1 MLYSRGM
8 GKHRAAFLFLVVLLF
23 LALPFFAARA
33 QTPAP
38 TPPAATPSPTLTP
51 TPTVPEVA
59 ALCFGGLDKCFG
71 PAKDNYDWQF
81 AFLLLVLF
89 FLAAVAVSILYDK
102 TKGALLRLWDRLASR
117 LRFARDPARYY
128 LRNFISDF
136 EDPKYQPFTG
146 DDVRKPKLEKIYL
159 SLDLRPDAVSDGD
172 EQKTG
177 REKELG
183 ERLMGR
189 AMESRVS
196 LAESVRRSKKHL
208 ALVGGAGSGKS
219 TFLQWTGLACAKDCA
234 RNKLDEGQRE
244 TVWALSKTTLPRRAF
259 RVMRWLRLSRP
270 LFPVFAPL
278 GEFDQYCRDPRDPA
292 QPGKKLDGPLPPNA
306 EALLKFACWRFNRR
320 HPDYAATFTPDYL
333 KGKLRGGCLLL
344 FDGVDE
350 VAFERREMARLA
362 VQAFLREDF
371 QSPRMRVLKSAW
383 YNFPPRSERRLFKTF
398 SFRIGK

>member
-71 PAKDNYDWQF
+71 PAKDNYGWQF

-136 EDPKYQPFTG
+136 EDPSTSPSPATTCASPSWRRFIF
-146 DDVRKPKLEKIYL
+146 RLIYA
-159 SLDLRPDAVSDGD
+159 P
-172 EQKTG
+172 
-177 REKELG
+177 
-183 ERLMGR
+183 
-189 AMESRVS
+189 
-196 LAESVRRSKKHL
+196 
-208 ALVGGAGSGKS
+208 
-219 TFLQWTGLACAKDCA
+219 
-234 RNKLDEGQRE
+234 
-244 TVWALSKTTLPRRAF
+244 
-259 RVMRWLRLSRP
+259 MR
-270 LFPVFAPL
+270 
-278 GEFDQYCRDPRDPA
+278 
-292 QPGKKLDGPLPPNA
+292 
-306 EALLKFACWRFNRR
+306 
-320 HPDYAATFTPDYL
+320 
-333 KGKLRGGCLLL
+333 
-344 FDGVDE
+344 
-350 VAFERREMARLA
+350 
-362 VQAFLREDF
+362 
-371 QSPRMRVLKSAW
+371 
-383 YNFPPRSERRLFKTF
+383 
-398 SFRIGK
+398 